1 MNASLHAT
9 LTAPN
14 PVSEVGSAES
24 EVMEAVLTE
33 LMADEVVVLE
43 LQNVL
48 GSLPAQPSPETVAAV
63 SVAQQRVIFHG
74 VQGADTSSDD
84 TIAHHPMEKDPFRYR
99 TPPEIRGSPP
109 PLGVAVA
116 VPT

>member
-9 LTAPN
+9 LTAPA
-14 PVSEVGSAES
+14 PASYEEGSAES
-24 EVMEAVLTE
+24 ELMEAVLRDI
-33 LMADEVVVLE
+33 MADEEVVLE
-43 LQNVL
+43 LQSIQ
-48 GSLPAQPSPETVAAV
+48 GSRPAQANPETVAAV
-63 SVAQQRVIFHG
+63 TMAEQPVIFHG

-84 TIAHHPMEKDPFRYR
+84 TIAHHPMEKDFR

>member
-9 LTAPN
+9 LTAPA
-14 PVSEVGSAES
+14 PASEVDSAES
-24 EVMEAVLTE
+24 ELMEAVLADI
-33 LMADEVVVLE
+33 MADEEVVLE
-43 LQNVL
+43 LQSIQ
-48 GSLPAQPSPETVAAV
+48 GSRPAQANPETVAAV
-63 SVAQQRVIFHG
+63 TMAEQPVIFHG